1 MKILLMLISIT
12 IALFVFADDSVY
24 GNSDSVSKFVLPSGI
39 EVRIVEASC
48 KGAGTACQTKGIV
61 AEGVFVGEIPL
72 TYLKEIAI
80 THKGRIYQLDTSGM
94 FNAWGNRP
102 LEYPGVVRYFGG
114 HCDEK
119 TCVIRGLF
127 ADAALTYVAEWVV
140 VDGVPARTVLTGS
153 QDVVDVF
160 MKNIDGVEFD

>member
-1 MKILLMLISIT
+1 MKTLLVLIST
-12 IALFVFADDSVY
+12 TMALFVFAENYVS
-24 GNSDSVSKFVLPSGI
+24 GNSDRLSKFVLPSGI

-48 KGAGTACQTKGIV
+48 EGAGTACQTRGKT
-61 AEGVFVGEIPL
+61 AAGVFVGERPL
-72 TYLKEIAI
+72 TYLKEITIRYKDKAY
-80 THKGRIYQLDTSGM
+80 RLDTSGM

-102 LEYPGVVRYFGG
+102 LEYPGIVRYFGG
-114 HCDEK
+114 HCDER

-153 QDVVDVF
+153 QDIVDVF
-160 MKNIDGVEFD
+160 MKNIDAVEFD